1 MKSQNVVN
9 RRGHHI
15 KSNAAS
21 LDTQSVIQHDNK
33 TVGPTRGET
42 AAAAAAMS

>member
-21 LDTQSVIQHDNK
+21 LDSQSVIQHDNK
-33 TVGPTRGET
+33 TVRRERQT
-42 AAAAAAMS
+42 AAAASAMP